1 MVKTMRDFE
10 DKVRE
15 LKRDLDAMNSK
26 GFLNEVGQRTL
37 DAYNAILR
45 TAPFY
50 DDLKEFA
57 ASEKVQTALE
67 EYKDCRELAHMKWF
81 LEKELTK

>member
-1 MVKTMRDFE
+1 MVKTMREFE
-10 DKVRE
+10 SKVRE
-15 LKRDLDAMNSK
+15 LKRELDAMNSK
-26 GFLNEVGQRTL
+26 GFLNEKGQRTL
-37 DAYNAILR
+37 DAYNTILR

-57 ASEKVQTALE
+57 ASEKIQTALE
-67 EYKDCRELAHMKWF
+67 EYKDCRELAHMRWF

>member
-10 DKVRE
+10 GKVRE
-15 LKRDLDAMNSK
+15 LKRELDSMNSK
-26 GFLNEVGQRTL
+26 GFLNEAGQRTL

-57 ASEKVQTALE
+57 ASAKIQTALE
-67 EYKDCRELAHMKWF
+67 EYKDCRELAHMRWF